1 MAKIARILA
10 IVFFALC
17 TTIGLEAARLSE
29 TEVDPVMPNFYAFD
43 VLEDG
48 EVERRFSFNGI
59 ALKETA
65 AVFTLN
71 GTKEGAVLRQM
82 TDGRHLIQLIYDAD
96 LSLQDCEYI
105 TDTETALAFQEKLT
119 NEYRQLSSIG
129 HNTTIRII
137 EKRSDLPEDLA
148 RSTVYRRMKA
158 ECRQLHSRMRK
169 AARQSEDQSSVSR
182 RKRDIMMMPGTIWCG
197 SGHRAT
203 QYKDLGAEQA
213 VDRCCRR
220 HDHCPETIKSKKSK
234 YDITNNR
241 PITISACDCDERRR
255 READDLYIV
264 PHTKWCGK
272 GNRADGPSN
281 LGGYAAADRCCRQ
294 HDMQCP
300 QHITAWSEKFGLYN
314 SRPYTAMHC
323 TCDDRFRSCLKQ
335 ANTAASNLVGKL
347 FFNIIQIK
355 CFVLKPEKVCKKSS
369 WWGKCTQNEWR
380 KRAHLRDPIPY

>member
-1 MAKIARILA
+1 MIVHILA

-17 TTIGLEAARLSE
+17 TTIGLEAAALSE
-29 TEVDPVMPNFYAFD
+29 TGIDPVMPNFYAFD

-48 EVERRFSFNGI
+48 EVERRFSLNGI

-105 TDTETALAFQEKLT
+105 TDMETAIAFQQKLT
-119 NEYRQLSSIG
+119 TEYQQLSSIG
-129 HNTTIRII
+129 RNTTIRII

-148 RSTVYRRMKA
+148 RSAVYRRMKA

-169 AARQSEDQSSVSR
+169 AARQSEDQSSV
-182 RKRDIMMMPGTIWCG
+182 
-197 SGHRAT
+197 
-203 QYKDLGAEQA
+203 
-213 VDRCCRR
+213 
-220 HDHCPETIKSKKSK
+220 
-234 YDITNNR
+234 
-241 PITISACDCDERRR
+241 RRR

-369 WWGKCTQNEWR
+369 WWGKCTQNEWK